1 MRVLLMDGNSRT
13 LEQDALPRELSS
25 RRVSVES
32 AATVREGLAL
42 AAEKRFAAI
51 LIERRERPAD
61 LIKKI
66 RADSG
71 TPIVVLREAK
81 DSSEAIE
88 CLESGADDVLA
99 EPLDIDELVAR
110 LRSLTRRCQPGER
123 ATLKIDDLE
132 LSPKDLTVRRAGQ
145 SLLLTNREFDLLEY
159 MMQHHDRVL
168 TRTELADQ
176 VWGAEVESNSNVI
189 DVSIGRLRAKVHLP
203 GSKPLIHTVTGRGY
217 MISDMPP
224 LTSERGTEA

>member
-13 LEQDALPRELSS
+13 QEQEALPRELSS
-25 RRVSVES
+25 RRVNVES
-32 AATVREGLAL
+32 ASTIGEGLAL
-42 AAEKRFAAI
+42 AAEKRFSAI

-61 LIKKI
+61 LIKRI

-81 DSSEAIE
+81 DSTDAIE
-88 CLESGADDVLA
+88 CLENGADDVLT

-110 LRSLTRRCQPGER
+110 LRSLTRRCQPGDR
-123 ATLKIDDLE
+123 VLLKIDDLE
-132 LSPKDLTVRRAGQ
+132 LSPKELTVRRNGQ
-145 SLLLTNREFDLLEY
+145 SILLTNREFELLEY
-159 MMQHHDRVL
+159 LMHHHDRVL
-168 TRTELADQ
+168 SRTELADQ

-189 DVSIGRLRAKVHLP
+189 DVSIGRLRGKVHLP
-203 GSKPLIHTVTGRGY
+203 GRKPLIHTVTGRGY

-224 LTSERGTEA
+224 LTTDRVIEG